1 MALPVPEMPLDVAS
15 RTSMTDPPKQA
26 LGDLAGEVPQ
36 SKAASL
42 SQSVSQPF
50 TPKSIAQ
57 LAGGI
62 TDATSLIEAR
72 NALARSSA
80 ASALASPG
88 AAIAT
93 IDLEAFPGH
102 QVGNDAAAAPEAAT
116 VPWPAMSTSPRLG
129 DPPGLQRPLS
139 APRTTPSIDIEAAQA
154 RNALIASECDAMM
167 SASLTTGNVRSLH
180 FQASSG
186 DSLAT
191 LPIDEACR
199 MWCDA
204 TEGSRS
210 LSIEIRDTL
219 PRLRDGENV
228 TRALANT
235 MTVHGVCNASNFG
248 GHRICVRIRVADMVI
263 CAPVLPSRSDR
274 SRSPPRT

>member
-1 MALPVPEMPLDVAS
+1 
-15 RTSMTDPPKQA
+15 MTDPPKQA
-26 LGDLAGEVPQ
+26 LGDLAGAVPQ

-42 SQSVSQPF
+42 SQTVSQPF

-57 LAGGI
+57 LAGSI
-62 TDATSLIEAR
+62 TEASSLIEAR
-72 NALARSSA
+72 DALARSSA

-88 AAIAT
+88 APIAT

-102 QVGNDAAAAPEAAT
+102 QVGNDAVAAPEAAT

-129 DPPGLQRPLS
+129 DPPRLRRPLS
-139 APRTTPSIDIEAAQA
+139 APRTTPSIELEAAQA
-154 RNALIASECDAMM
+154 RHALIASGCDAMM
-167 SASLTTGNVRSLH
+167 STSLTTGNVQSLH
-180 FQASSG
+180 FQASPG

-191 LPIDEACR
+191 LPIDAACR
-199 MWCDA
+199 MWSDA
-204 TEGSRS
+204 TVGSRS
-210 LSIEIRDTL
+210 LSIDIRDTL

-235 MTVHGVCNASNFG
+235 MTVHGVCDASNFG
-248 GHRICVRIRVADMVI
+248 GHTICVRIRVADMVI
-263 CAPVLPSRSDR
+263 CAPVPPSRSDR